1 MIRASIRYFALAMA
15 MLAAVTVKAVWEG
28 GRWVLRSVRDS
39 LRPPVG
45 AGADIEDA
53 FDGIAAKAESATAAV
68 SVPAAESAVTAK
80 PAPAPIPLDPI
91 LAKGRIATQY
101 AHDMLNIDAEPTA
114 EGLDEASAAWL
125 GSLNASELM
134 QIDRHGAHR
143 VGSHMAG
150 LRLIDGLPLTP
161 TPAEYRSALCAAA
174 QVTPEQRANVK
185 EHEETLR
192 RVIDEMLEQ
201 EPERYAPA
209 M

>member
-1 MIRASIRYFALAMA
+1 MA
-15 MLAAVTVKAVWEG
+15 TTFTVKAVWES

-45 AGADIEDA
+45 AHAEVEDA
-53 FDGIAAKAESATAAV
+53 LDAIATKAESATSAV
-68 SVPAAESAVTAK
+68 SVPALGSAVTVK
-80 PAPAPIPLDPI
+80 PAATPIPLDPI
-91 LAKGRIATQY
+91 LAKGRIASAY
-101 AHDMLNIDAEPTA
+101 ASAMLTLNDEPST

-125 GSLNASELM
+125 NSLNASELM
-134 QIDRHGAHR
+134 QIDRYGAHR

-150 LRLIDGLPLTP
+150 LRQIEGLPLTP

-174 QVTPEQRANVK
+174 QIMPEMRANIRDD
-185 EHEETLR
+185 ETLK
-192 RVIDEMLEQ
+192 RVIEEMLDQ